1 MRTSEIVVLKD
12 GRRLPCGRLVYEDG
26 CLVWERR
33 VTEQRH
39 LFRWGRAWDGS
50 EVKDAWTVGEDILGQ
65 LRRLGVD
72 RIRYVCVDCEP
83 EAVYEVGVED
93 FLRQAR
99 ELDQSEWSNGL
110 EPQWALPRKLWARR
124 VWGSTRQLA
133 LFELTWS
140 APDRLING
148 GSRPARLPLID

>member
-1 MRTSEIVVLKD
+1 MRQVTVLKD

-26 CLVWERR
+26 RLVWERR

-50 EVKDAWTVGEDILGQ
+50 EVRDCWTVGEQILAQ
-65 LRRLGVD
+65 LRRLGVKL
-72 RIRYVCVDCEP
+72 IRYICTDCEP
-83 EAVYEVGVED
+83 EEVYEVGVED

-99 ELDQSEWSNGL
+99 ELDQSEWAQGT

-124 VWGSTRQLA
+124 VLGSARQLA
-133 LFELTWS
+133 L
-140 APDRLING
+140 
-148 GSRPARLPLID
+148 PLG

>member
-1 MRTSEIVVLKD
+1 MLKD

-26 CLVWERR
+26 ALVWERK

-50 EVKDAWTVGEDILGQ
+50 EVRDAWTLGEHILAQ

-72 RIRYVCVDCEP
+72 RIRYVCTDYKP
-83 EAVYEVGVED
+83 EMIYEVGVED

-99 ELDQSEWSNGL
+99 ELDQSEWAQGT
-110 EPQWALPRKLWARR
+110 EPQWALPRRLWAKRVRR
-124 VWGSTRQLA
+124 STRQLA
-133 LFELTWS
+133 LAL
-140 APDRLING
+140 G
-148 GSRPARLPLID
+148 